1 VSFSSSFKDIFD
13 WKGIKVKLSSNF
25 VLIWRQIDK
34 EFEILG
40 QNLVLIITMDTR
52 PVITFGVFGGG
63 VSGHQVSAFCTTF
76 AQVQLSFAT
85 RVSLRLNLITNK
97 LVHERNMSEEEVF
110 QQLHEAD
117 VYLILGHMHQ
127 GNPQWSAITVLDLLS
142 VLQCS
147 SKIGWPQRRHLT
159 CPVFT
164 QDKGRYIE
172 KCRVVTI
179 PTLKLNFGEDQLGEL
194 LDFVSKHE
202 EGNGWVLK
210 LPFTTNAEGI
220 KFCKS
225 PQAII
230 DEADRHAKNF
240 GHRMSY
246 SLLQPCLA
254 NRKEYKV
261 VIVDGRASYVAD
273 INQRSTVGKAFS
285 VSPHSELKIFAEKVC
300 EIFETFCDD
309 GLILPMFRVD
319 IMQTKSGLVVNE
331 MESLEACY
339 FSKKFD
345 KFELQTTDLIRT
357 FWLSTIEMLVTE
369 ALG

>member
-1 VSFSSSFKDIFD
+1 MSFNSSFKDIFD

-179 PTLKLNFGEDQLGEL
+179 PTLKLNLENFWISSTNMKKEMVGSSNSPSQQMPKGLN
-194 LDFVSKHE
+194 FVNRPK
-202 EGNGWVLK
+202 
-210 LPFTTNAEGI
+210 
-220 KFCKS
+220 
-225 PQAII
+225 
-230 DEADRHAKNF
+230 R
-240 GHRMSY
+240 
-246 SLLQPCLA
+246 SLMKRTGMPRISATEC
-254 NRKEYKV
+254 
-261 VIVDGRASYVAD
+261 
-273 INQRSTVGKAFS
+273 
-285 VSPHSELKIFAEKVC
+285 
-300 EIFETFCDD
+300 
-309 GLILPMFRVD
+309 LILF
-319 IMQTKSGLVVNE
+319 SSLVWPTARNIK
-331 MESLEACY
+331 L
-339 FSKKFD
+339 
-345 KFELQTTDLIRT
+345 
-357 FWLSTIEMLVTE
+357 
-369 ALG
+369 